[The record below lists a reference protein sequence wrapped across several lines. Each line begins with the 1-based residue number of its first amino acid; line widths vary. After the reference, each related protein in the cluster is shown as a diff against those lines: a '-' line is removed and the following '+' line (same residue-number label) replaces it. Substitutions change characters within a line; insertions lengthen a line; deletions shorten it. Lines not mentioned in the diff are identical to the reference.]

1 MAPQM
6 LYLYNLSPNNTCHCV
21 RQSYVVAVTAS
32 GVINVPIDVSAHTNT
47 TGCSLGCILPLSKVI
62 CRKLTRGKQVLR
74 HILIANVNHV
84 TVVRYNP

>member
-6 LYLYNLSPNNTCHCV
+6 LYLYNFSPNNTCHCV

-47 TGCSLGCILPLSKVI
+47 TGCSLGCI
-62 CRKLTRGKQVLR
+62 
-74 HILIANVNHV
+74 
-84 TVVRYNP
+84 